1 LRLQSVTDITT
12 TVDVAST
19 ASSIIHPTLF
29 LTPIGWLFVLTINI
43 VGFRRAELSRIK
55 DKVSSQIE
63 ALFESLS
70 EKVAERSCTEN
81 SLDDLLAP
89 KITLLEL
96 RLNQF
101 AKKSGFELLTSETIS
116 EMRDKPFDW
125 LTETGNIER
134 KIADFEYKV
143 LEELETNYSN
153 WLFEKWW
160 KATFRLLMENWK
172 SAFIM
177 LFVISTLSISF
188 S

>member
-1 LRLQSVTDITT
+1 MTDLTT
-12 TVDVAST
+12 AANAVST
-19 ASSIIHPTLF
+19 ASSMIHPTLF

-55 DKVSSQIE
+55 DKVSNQIE
-63 ALFESLS
+63 ALFENLN
-70 EKVAERSCTEN
+70 EKVSERSCTEN

-101 AKKSGFELLTSETIS
+101 EKKSGFKLLTSETIS

-125 LTETGNIER
+125 LTETGGIER

-143 LEELETNYSN
+143 LEELETNYSD

-172 SAFIM
+172 SALIL
-177 LFVISTLSISF
+177 LFVISTLSTSF
-188 S
+188 P